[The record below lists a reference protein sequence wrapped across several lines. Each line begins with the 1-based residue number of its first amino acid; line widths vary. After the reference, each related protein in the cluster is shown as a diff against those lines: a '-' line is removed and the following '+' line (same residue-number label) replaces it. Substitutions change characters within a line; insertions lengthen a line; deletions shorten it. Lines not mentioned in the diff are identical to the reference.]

1 MEERIFK
8 RKIYERMLKW
18 KRESNGHTALLIKGA
33 RRIGKSTIA
42 ETFAR
47 QEYESYIII
56 DFSIA
61 DDAVKELFLHISV
74 PPGENGPVRSY
85 EIDFLLSRNNKI
97 CPVEIKSSGYNSHKS
112 LDRFHEKYS
121 GRILQRYLV
130 YTKDLKKD
138 KDILCIPA
146 YMSAMI

>member
-1 MEERIFK
+1 METGKQRPYRPPDK
-8 RKIYERMLKW
+8 RSKTY
-18 KRESNGHTALLIKGA
+18 RE
-33 RRIGKSTIA
+33 
-42 ETFAR
+42 
-47 QEYESYIII
+47 
-56 DFSIA
+56 
-61 DDAVKELFLHISV
+61 
-74 PPGENGPVRSY
+74 
-85 EIDFLLSRNNKI
+85 I